1 MNFEQAYKRLAEI
14 STEMDNKDLPLETAV
29 SLYSEAAELIKICEK
44 SIEEAKLQVEKID
57 NR

>member
-1 MNFEQAYKRLAEI
+1 
-14 STEMDNKDLPLETAV
+14 MDNKDLPLEKAV
-29 SLYSEAAELIKICEK
+29 GLYSEAAELIKICEK